1 MQQNEHY
8 ISTTQIIVV
17 ILWTMVGLL
26 TAASWTVLTNGPES
40 MVDEALMLALTAST
54 LACVAAVAHI
64 RLYVIKTTQ
73 LIRMTAGLAPNAP
86 TPSPEGNLRRVH

>member
-8 ISTTQIIVV
+8 ISTSQIVAAT
-17 ILWTMVGLL
+17 LWAAVGFLMTVSWGLL
-26 TAASWTVLTNGPES
+26 
-40 MVDEALMLALTAST
+40 ALDWEVEGAFMLALTASS
-54 LACVAAVAHI
+54 LACAAAVAHI